1 MRPRAVW
8 PASGPGNRWM
18 RSHTQVGSKRSG
30 SGPSLVRDLLWILDI
45 PAFPQPLVF
54 LLLMEGGTGGVS
66 PQPPL
71 HQMIS
76 YLHEFLQ
83 RHEISQRH
91 LLATKEGPVFQE
103 HVLQLPQKSIHTG
116 PVAFHLGLNGC
127 CSHLMVAEDGF
138 SLYLHLFLG
147 PWESNPFLDDSTNQG
162 PQRHTKDATDIVS
175 MPSQILMHLSMSLQV
190 SWIPVVCHLVLTA
203 QVTQD
208 GHAGNGVGRSICK
221 DTGSQTLPCPSG
233 CLAYDGHCSSL
244 NPYSQESPHT
254 YQY

>member
-1 MRPRAVW
+1 MTSFRTWQQVDEIPHPGGKQKVRLW
-8 PASGPGNRWM
+8 SQFSQRLTLDSGYSCLSTALSVSVTYG
-18 RSHTQVGSKRSG
+18 
-30 SGPSLVRDLLWILDI
+30 
-45 PAFPQPLVF
+45 
-54 LLLMEGGTGGVS
+54 GGTGGVS

-147 PWESNPFLDDSTNQG
+147 P
-162 PQRHTKDATDIVS
+162 
-175 MPSQILMHLSMSLQV
+175 
-190 SWIPVVCHLVLTA
+190 
-203 QVTQD
+203 
-208 GHAGNGVGRSICK
+208 
-221 DTGSQTLPCPSG
+221 
-233 CLAYDGHCSSL
+233 
-244 NPYSQESPHT
+244 
-254 YQY
+254 

>member
-103 HVLQLPQKSIHTG
+103 HVLQLPQKSIHT
-116 PVAFHLGLNGC
+116 VQ
-127 CSHLMVAEDGF
+127 
-138 SLYLHLFLG
+138 LH
-147 PWESNPFLDDSTNQG
+147 STW
-162 PQRHTKDATDIVS
+162 VS
-175 MPSQILMHLSMSLQV
+175 M
-190 SWIPVVCHLVLTA
+190 VVAPTWWW
-203 QVTQD
+203 Q
-208 GHAGNGVGRSICK
+208 RM
-221 DTGSQTLPCPSG
+221 GSVCTFTSF
-233 CLAYDGHCSSL
+233 
-244 NPYSQESPHT
+244 
-254 YQY
+254 